1 MTWGYHLIANLKK
14 CTGYPNI
21 FSGKKFL
28 KYAEKDLDNIVKIII
43 KSIDVKPYGPIIV
56 NHFGV
61 NSEIAGISMYQL
73 IETSNI
79 SAHIVDKNKNVYFD
93 VFSCKE
99 YDPELVKN
107 ILIKE
112 FRPLTCDFKFIERV

>member
-1 MTWGYHLIANLKK
+1 MFK
-14 CTGYPNI
+14 NI
-21 FSGKKFL
+21 TNK
-28 KYAEKDLDNIVKIII
+28 
-43 KSIDVKPYGPIIV
+43 IDVKQYGPIIV
-56 NHFGV
+56 NHFGD
-61 NSEIAGISMYQL
+61 NPDIAGISMYQL

-93 VFSCKE
+93 VFSCKK

-112 FRPLTCDFKFIERV
+112 FRPLSCDFKFIERV